1 MQDWER
7 KKEEER
13 RGERKATGAQD
24 GEERQLFIEPNART
38 KKEGCPFQRERQF
51 MILIV
56 ERVPLPR
63 CPGGGALLLQAW
75 FRLGTVVASY
85 WPRLYCSRAAKVPP
99 QYYLL
104 LLLSPTTPYFLPL
117 IHPSILLTPSQP
129 SFPSARP

>member
-1 MQDWER
+1 MPEL
-7 KKEEER
+7 KKR
-13 RGERKATGAQD
+13 D
-24 GEERQLFIEPNART
+24 V
-38 KKEGCPFQRERQF
+38 PFRERQF

>member
-7 KKEEER
+7 KKR
-13 RGERKATGAQD
+13 RGGGERKATGAQD

-38 KKEGCPFQRERQF
+38 KKRDVPFGERQF

-56 ERVPLPR
+56 ERSPAPPVSGWRRAATSGLV
-63 CPGGGALLLQAW
+63 QAW
-75 FRLGTVVASY
+75 YRRSFTLAKVVLL
-85 WPRLYCSRAAKVPP
+85 PAAKVPP

-104 LLLSPTTPYFLPL
+104 LLPPPSSYYFLPL